1 MKKFDFDNDTSENMF
16 SVNCFSYIANE
27 RLEGEKQF
35 RSKSYLLIAANV
47 LECSLIV
54 THSNAASFSIKNIL
68 CKTNNI
74 LSSKNY

>member
-1 MKKFDFDNDTSENMF
+1 MKRFDFDNDTSENIF
-16 SVNCFSYIANE
+16 SHNFFSYIANE
-27 RLEGEKQF
+27 RLQGEKQF

-54 THSNAASFSIKNIL
+54 THSNAASFSIKTIL
-68 CKTNNI
+68 CKTSII